1 MSKTEYLEK
10 KLNNLLTAISKD
22 LILKDD
28 AYSQFVGYTKAF
40 AELGIITSDE
50 AKQYR
55 LRLAKVIY

>member
-1 MSKTEYLEK
+1 MKTSELFEQK
-10 KLNNLLTAISKD
+10 ISNLLSAISKD

-40 AELGIITSDE
+40 VELGIISAKQ